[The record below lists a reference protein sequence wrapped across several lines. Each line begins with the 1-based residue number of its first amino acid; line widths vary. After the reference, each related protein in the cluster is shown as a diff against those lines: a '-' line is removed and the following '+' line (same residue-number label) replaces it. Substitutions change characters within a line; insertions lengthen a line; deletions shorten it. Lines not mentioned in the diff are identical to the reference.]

1 VVAAVGTTV
10 TEPERAKAVWSSA
23 RIDGV
28 IVTELALVLFQEI
41 VVVCPCAMI
50 AGWAVMLIVAGPAV
64 GVGVGLGVGLG
75 PGLPPPT
82 PLQPVKA
89 NNVTLR
95 SKMNSTRTNSGL
107 GMASHTSGNMP

>member
-1 VVAAVGTTV
+1 
-10 TEPERAKAVWSSA
+10 
-23 RIDGV
+23 
-28 IVTELALVLFQEI
+28 
-41 VVVCPCAMI
+41 
-50 AGWAVMLIVAGPAV
+50 
-64 GVGVGLGVGLG
+64 VGLG